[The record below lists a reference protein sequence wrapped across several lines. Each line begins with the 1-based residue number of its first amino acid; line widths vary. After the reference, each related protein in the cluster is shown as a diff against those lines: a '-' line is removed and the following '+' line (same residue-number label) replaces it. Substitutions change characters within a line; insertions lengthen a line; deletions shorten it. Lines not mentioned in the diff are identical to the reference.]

1 MNLVFKRVNKKG
13 NLFTDFSFI
22 YDFLKTPTFGML
34 MKRQDC
40 KTTLWDTF
48 LDHW

>member
-1 MNLVFKRVNKKG
+1 MCWTKVWEEKKG

-22 YDFLKTPTFGML
+22 YDFLQTPTFGML

-40 KTTLWDTF
+40 KTTL
-48 LDHW
+48 